1 MSEDQRTEAR
11 IEVRLEVCLVENDQ
25 QRPLHTRDLSNSGV
39 FIETGGEFQLEKG
52 TIVHIR
58 VAQPFAD
65 GESPPLVKAEVIR
78 IDKNGMGLKFIQ
90 D

>member
-1 MSEDQRTEAR
+1 MSKDQRTEAR
-11 IEVRLEVCLVENDQ
+11 IEVRLEVCLIENEQ
-25 QRPLHTRDLSNSGV
+25 QHPLHTRDLSNSGV
-39 FIETGGEFQLEKG
+39 YLDTGSEFLLEKE

-65 GESPPLVKAEVIR
+65 GEPPLVKAEVVR
-78 IDKNGMGLKFIQ
+78 VDKDDIGLKFIQ